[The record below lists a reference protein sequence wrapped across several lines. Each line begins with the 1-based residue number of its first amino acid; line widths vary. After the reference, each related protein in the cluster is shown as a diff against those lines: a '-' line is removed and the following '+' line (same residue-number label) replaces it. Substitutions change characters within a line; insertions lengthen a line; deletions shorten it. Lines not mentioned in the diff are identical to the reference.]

1 MAQMGQ
7 IGQNRAQM
15 GFRMANIGP
24 KRVKLGQTR
33 AQMGQ
38 NDRNET
44 EMLPKMVQKG
54 QIMVKTNG

>member
-38 NDRNET
+38 NDRNRT
-44 EMLPKMVQKG
+44 KIWLKKA
-54 QIMVKTNG
+54 KNKD